1 MQKQLDLYSA
11 YRKYESALELMIS
24 GQKNQA
30 ETLFKEV
37 LNVLPT
43 DEPSKIMLNRCD
55 IIDWK
60 TWDGCWQF
68 DSK

>member
-1 MQKQLDLYSA
+1 
-11 YRKYESALELMIS
+11 LELMIS

-37 LNVLPT
+37 LTVLPT
-43 DEPSKIMLNRCD
+43 DEPSKIMLQRLN